1 MNGILQMQSKT
12 PARLNKLVR
21 LMIVEDDKHYFAY
34 LQAFLLKSLDP
45 TFELFVFPRLDAA
58 MAEVSEI
65 DPDIILLDLNLPDSY
80 GLQTLQ
86 SMLQV
91 SGTTPILVLTANEED
106 STGLEAVRMGA
117 QDFLIKQR
125 VKHESLRRC
134 ILYTVERK
142 KAEEYK
148 QRQAAIKDFVGTL
161 AHDLSVPMIGS
172 QAVFEALLNNVVGEL
187 SSSQMELV
195 HALRNS
201 NTKQLAL
208 VKKLIE
214 VYKYESDTEK
224 LVMQEVSIHD
234 VLRKSVE
241 LFKDNTTTRFHFSE
255 KVALAPVIGNT
266 EALEQLLFNLLD
278 NASKYREP
286 DSEVHIDADRADNHV
301 IIRIINK
308 GPQLPAEISSGRF
321 QSFWRSIP
329 GQRYIART
337 GLGLYLCHRI
347 LSLHQGKLTCSSSKN
362 TNTITVFLP
371 ISETTHIGC

>member
-21 LMIVEDDKHYFAY
+21 LMIVEDDKHYLAY
-34 LQAFLLKSLDP
+34 LRAFLLKSLEP
-45 TFELFVFPRLDAA
+45 TFELFIFPRLDAA

-65 DPDIILLDLNLPDSY
+65 DPDIILLDLSLPDSY
-80 GLQTLQ
+80 GLKTLQ

-91 SGTTPILVLTANEED
+91 SGTTPILVLTANEEG

-172 QAVFEALLNNVVGEL
+172 QTVFEALLNNVAGEL

-214 VYKYESDTEK
+214 VYKYETEK
-224 LVMQEVSIHD
+224 LVMQEVSIQD

-255 KVALAPVIGNT
+255 KLALAPVIGNT
-266 EALEQLLFNLLD
+266 EALEQLFFNLLD
-278 NASKYREP
+278 NASKYREL
-286 DSEVHIDADRADNHV
+286 DTEVHIDADRADNHI
-301 IIRIINK
+301 IIRIMNK
-308 GPQLPAEISSGRF
+308 GPRLPAEISAGRF

-329 GQRYIART
+329 GQRYIANT

-347 LSLHQGKLTCSSSKN
+347 LSLHQGKLTCSSSNN
-362 TNTITVFLP
+362 TNTITVSLP